1 MGYLCGSNLTIETMK
16 HLFTTIACSLLLA
29 TGTSAQSPYIALQG
43 ASESAQGL
51 TVSQP
56 RTILAVDLE
65 VECDR
70 ILAGPYARYAQ
81 KFLGL
86 RAPLTDKTVWTVK
99 NARTSL
105 IDAETALFAG
115 ALKSPEKHTY
125 IYAEAD
131 DEFPRVL
138 IDKTSVQVPTLEDA
152 ARDAVNTIYSLRRH
166 RMELIT
172 AEAGENVFGEGL
184 KSALAEID
192 RLEQSYLELFLGK
205 RTITISS
212 HRYVIYPQTDK
223 QQYVVCRFSAAA
235 GVLPD
240 NDLSGDMVMLQI
252 EPAEPQTAGIAAG
265 EREPSVVSC
274 RVAAPSKCKVIC
286 NSLQFES
293 VELPIFEFGRTVP
306 VALPRRK

>member
-16 HLFTTIACSLLLA
+16 HLFTTIACSLLLE
-29 TGTSAQSPYIALQG
+29 TGASAQSPYIALQG

-205 RTITISS
+205 RTITTSS
-212 HRYVIYPQTDK
+212 HRYVIYPQTGK

>member
-1 MGYLCGSNLTIETMK
+1 MKRFFITITC
-16 HLFTTIACSLLLA
+16 ALA
-29 TGTSAQSPYIALQG
+29 AMLGASAQNPYISLQG

-56 RTILAVDLE
+56 RTILAVDVE

-81 KFLGL
+81 KYLGL
-86 RAPLTDKTVWTVK
+86 RAPLTDKAVWSVK
-99 NARTSL
+99 DARTSL
-105 IDAETALFAG
+105 ADTETALFAG
-115 ALKSPEKHTY
+115 PLKEPEKHTY
-125 IYAEAD
+125 VYTEAD

-138 IDKTSVQVPTLEDA
+138 IDKTGIQVSTLEDA

-172 AEAGENVFGEGL
+172 GDAGENVFGEGL

-205 RTITISS
+205 RTITTST
-212 HRYVIYPQTDK
+212 HRYIIYPQAEK
-223 QQYVVCRFSAAA
+223 LQYVVCRFSASA
-235 GVLPD
+235 GLLSAS
-240 NDLSGDMVMLQI
+240 DLSGDMVLLQTHPI
-252 EPAEPQTAGIAAG
+252 EPQTTGIAAS
-265 EREPSVVSC
+265 EREPSVASC
-274 RVAAPSKCKVIC
+274 RVAAPTECRIIC
-286 NSLQFES
+286 NGHEFES
-293 VELPIFEFGRTVP
+293 VMLPIFEFGRTVY

>member
-1 MGYLCGSNLTIETMK
+1 MNLTIETMK
-16 HLFTTIACSLLLA
+16 HLFATIACSLFLT
-29 TGTSAQSPYIALQG
+29 TGASAQSPYIALQG

-81 KFLGL
+81 KYLGL
-86 RAPLTDKTVWTVK
+86 RAPLTDKTVWTIK

-105 IDAETALFAG
+105 ADTETALFAG

-125 IYAEAD
+125 IYTEAD

-138 IDKTSVQVPTLEDA
+138 IDKTGVQVSTLEEA
-152 ARDAVNTIYSLRRH
+152 ARDAVNTIYALRRH

-172 AEAGENVFGEGL
+172 GEAGENVFGEGL

-205 RTITISS
+205 RSITTSS

-223 QQYVVCRFSAAA
+223 LQYVVCRFSTAT
-235 GVLPD
+235 GLLPD
-240 NDLSGDMVMLQI
+240 NDLSGDMVLLQI
-252 EPAEPQTAGIAAG
+252 NPTEPQTTGIAAS

-274 RVAAPSKCKVIC
+274 RVAAPSECKVIC
-286 NSLQFES
+286 NNDQFKS
-293 VELPIFEFGRTVP
+293 VTLPIFEFGRTVY